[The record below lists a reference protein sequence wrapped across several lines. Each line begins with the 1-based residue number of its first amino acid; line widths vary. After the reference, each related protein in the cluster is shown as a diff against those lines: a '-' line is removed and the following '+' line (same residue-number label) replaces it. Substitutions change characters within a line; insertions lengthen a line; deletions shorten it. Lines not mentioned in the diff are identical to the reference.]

1 MAVASNHN
9 SELVARR
16 WAKALMDL
24 AQEDGGIS
32 KEEILNADKL
42 LFPGQG
48 HFEQAMNNLEKSG
61 LIETIKQAIDK
72 GIDFLGICLGLQIL
86 FEKSEEAPN
95 KSGLG
100 ILKGEV
106 KKFDIAKSKEVHRLT
121 TYAYKVANLF
131 HSLYNEVKFIDE
143 ENPSLTSERLA
154 LVKATS
160 VVLKNALNLL
170 GVEVKETM

>member
-1 MAVASNHN
+1 MHSVLNKNNNFVLLDTYKNLTHEKEIS
-9 SELVARR
+9 LI
-16 WAKALMDL
+16 KALN
-24 AQEDGGIS
+24 E
-32 KEEILNADKL
+32 
-42 LFPGQG
+42 FPQ
-48 HFEQAMNNLEKSG
+48 
-61 LIETIKQAIDK
+61 LII
-72 GIDFLGICLGLQIL
+72 
-86 FEKSEEAPN
+86 
-95 KSGLG
+95 
-100 ILKGEV
+100 
-106 KKFDIAKSKEVHRLT
+106 DIAKSKEVHRLT